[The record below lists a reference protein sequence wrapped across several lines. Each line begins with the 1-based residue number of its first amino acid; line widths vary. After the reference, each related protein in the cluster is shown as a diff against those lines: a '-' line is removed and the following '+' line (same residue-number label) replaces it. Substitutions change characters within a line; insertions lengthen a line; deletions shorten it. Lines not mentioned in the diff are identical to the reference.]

1 MPDKSKFERE
11 IDEIL
16 EKTDKEPLPWTSKR
30 KDSRSTKRRSFEAFT
45 PSVPKSKPPRRGTGI
60 SGVKVNAGHLV
71 VVGLV
76 LLAVGAFVPVAQLG
90 FVVAGIVL
98 TLVGYVLWFRKGS
111 SRMGGGGFSG
121 GQMFGRGKT
130 SSSTPNVE
138 PEVKYWRGRRIE
150 DKPEQRG
157 DRGKIIDFGS
167 SNDDDDVDLG
177 KS

>member
-16 EKTDKEPLPWTSKR
+16 EKTEKEPLPWASKR
-30 KDSRSTKRRSFEAFT
+30 NNSRSPKRRSFEAFT
-45 PSVPKSKPPRRGTGI
+45 PSVPKSKPARRGSGI
-60 SGVKVNAGHLV
+60 KVNAGHLV
-71 VVGLV
+71 VIGLV
-76 LLAVGAFVPVAQLG
+76 LLAVGAFLPVAQIG
-90 FVVAGIVL
+90 FVVTGIVL

-111 SRMGGGGFSG
+111 RMGGIGFSG
-121 GQMFGRGKT
+121 GSMFGRGKT
-130 SSSTPNVE
+130 SSRAPDIE

-157 DRGKIIDFGS
+157 DSGKIIDFGS
-167 SNDDDDVDLG
+167 ANDNDDVDLG

>member
-16 EKTDKEPLPWTSKR
+16 EKTENEPLPWASKR
-30 KDSRSTKRRSFEAFT
+30 KNSRSPKRRSLEAFT
-45 PSVPKSKPPRRGTGI
+45 PSVPKSKPVRQG
-60 SGVKVNAGHLV
+60 SGVKVNASHLV
-71 VVGLV
+71 VIGLV
-76 LLAVGAFVPVAQLG
+76 LLAAGAFLPVAQIG

-111 SRMGGGGFSG
+111 NRMGGNGFSG
-121 GQMFGRGKT
+121 GSMFGPSKT
-130 SSSTPNVE
+130 SSRAPDIE

-157 DRGKIIDFGS
+157 DSGKIIDFGS
-167 SNDDDDVDLG
+167 ANDDDDSDKG
-177 KS
+177 

>member
-16 EKTDKEPLPWTSKR
+16 EKTEKEPLPWASKR
-30 KDSRSTKRRSFEAFT
+30 KNSRSSKRRSFEAFST
-45 PSVPKSKPPRRGTGI
+45 SVPKSKPPRRGSI
-60 SGVKVNAGHLV
+60 VKVNAGHLV

-76 LLAVGAFVPVAQLG
+76 LLAAGAFLPVAQAG
-90 FVVAGIVL
+90 FVIAGIVL

-121 GQMFGRGKT
+121 GPMFGRGKT
-130 SSSTPNVE
+130 SSRTPDIE
-138 PEVKYWRGRRIE
+138 PEVKYWRGRRIDE
-150 DKPEQRG
+150 KPEQRG
-157 DRGKIIDFGS
+157 DRGKVIDFDS
-167 SNDDDDVDLG
+167 AKDDDDDVDLG